1 MSACTS
7 ANRVGAPESLRLF
20 TYEKRVISFS
30 NLIPSGHLWIIW
42 INIKSCSSSSFV
54 AALSTVPI
62 IFDRINL
69 APTSLYHWRWWESFY
84 WKMDHRS
91 GEGVKVLCSADYQ
104 YFFLGKPI
112 ENFLPSCIM
121 SSRSTYRQQTSY
133 FPQTERRNLFSLPVV
148 SQKDLRETG
157 RGAAPQSFQSVH
169 SLTKLDN
176 LKRSKEK
183 NVFLLVHFFFFLLLP
198 TTV

>member
-30 NLIPSGHLWIIW
+30 NRIPSGHLWIIW
-42 INIKSCSSSSFV
+42 INIKSCSSSSFA

-69 APTSLYHWRWWESFY
+69 APTSLYHWQWRESFY

-121 SSRSTYRQQTSY
+121 SSRSSTDGKRLISHKRSAETC
-133 FPQTERRNLFSLPVV
+133 FPCLSSHKRTWERRGEAQHLKVFSPFTLSPN
-148 SQKDLRETG
+148 S
-157 RGAAPQSFQSVH
+157 
-169 SLTKLDN
+169 
-176 LKRSKEK
+176 
-183 NVFLLVHFFFFLLLP
+183 
-198 TTV
+198 TT